1 MSNVA
6 ATVRDVNGNVI
17 LGASSRVE
25 LWALGKRYNGYE
37 GTSTSGAVEA
47 PKKSTRLLDSSGR
60 LFYRP
65 RPQYEGFDAGQF
77 RIATEHGC
85 RNDGTGDNT
94 NAINSFLGDARAAG
108 QIAYFP
114 AGIYRVGGTVLIPTG
129 SRVVG
134 ASWSQIQGAGAYFS
148 DVFTPR
154 VVIQVGQR
162 GDVGTMEITDMLFS
176 VQGATAGA
184 IVLEWNVGE
193 SSQGSA
199 AMWDS
204 HVRVGG
210 ATGSD
215 LDVDTCS
222 KFDGFNEACICAA
235 LLFHVTPQA
244 SGYFENVWIWLAD
257 Q

>member
-6 ATVRDVNGNVI
+6 ATVRDVNGDVI
-17 LGASSRVE
+17 LGASNRVE
-25 LWALGKRYNGYE
+25 LWALGKRYSGYE
-37 GTSTSGAVEA
+37 GTTTSGAVEA
-47 PKKSTRLLDSSGR
+47 PKKSTRLLDDDGK

-65 RPQYEGFDAGQF
+65 RPQYENYDAGQF

-85 RNDGTGDNT
+85 LNDRTGDNT
-94 NAINSFLGDARAAG
+94 NAINSFLNEARSAG

-114 AGIYRVGGTVLIPTG
+114 AGIYRVGGTVLIPAG
-129 SRVVG
+129 SRVTG

-148 DVFTPR
+148 DVFNPR
-154 VVIQVGQR
+154 VVVRVGQK
-162 GDVGTMEITDMLFS
+162 GDVGTMEISDMMFT

-184 IVLEWNVGE
+184 IVLEWNVHE

-215 LDVDTCS
+215 LDAQICP
-222 KFDGFNEACICAA
+222 KFGFNDACICAA

>member
-1 MSNVA
+1 MSGVA
-6 ATVRDVNGNVI
+6 TTILDVNGNVI
-17 LGASSRVE
+17 LGASSLVE

-37 GTSTSGAVEA
+37 GTTTSGAVEA
-47 PKKSTRLLDSSGR
+47 PKKSKRLLDAGGK

-65 RPQYEGFDAGQF
+65 KPQYENFDVGQF
-77 RIATEHGC
+77 RIATEHSC
-85 RNDGTGDNT
+85 LNDGTGDNT
-94 NAINSFLGDARAAG
+94 NAINSFLNAAKAAG

-148 DVFTPR
+148 DVFNPR
-154 VVIQVGQR
+154 VVVQVGQN
-162 GDVGTMEITDMLFS
+162 GDVGTMEISDMMFS

-184 IVLEWNVGE
+184 ILLEWNVHE
-193 SSQGSA
+193 STQGSA

-215 LDVDTCS
+215 LDVDTCP
-222 KFDGFNEACICAA
+222 KFGFNEACICAA
-235 LLFHVTPQA
+235 LLFHITPQA